1 MLFFPMSRIIDVEK
15 NEKQILYERKRI
27 MKYEPLFDSVS
38 SHEVPEWYNDAKFGI
53 FFHWGLF
60 SVPAYAR
67 SGHNINDMAVED
79 DTFEAAMKEAPYS
92 EWYMN
97 KLRIE
102 GSSTQKYHEEKYGKD
117 FAYTDFQKEFEEV
130 SKNCDMGEWAEVCKN
145 AGAKYVVLVTKH
157 HDGYCLWPSEFKNPS
172 DPAYQSKRDFVGEL
186 TDAVR
191 ERGMKMGLYYSGI
204 FDWTFVKYP
213 IDGVRTFISHHLA
226 TQEYCDYSVAQTKE
240 LIQRYRPSILWNDIG
255 FPYQYDTNKLF
266 ADYYNEIED
275 GVINDRW
282 KQYPLKDGED
292 PEEKLDEWEK
302 EVEAQRK
309 THGIE
314 GMLMNDLH
322 HDFTTPEYAV
332 KFKYRE
338 KKWELTRGIGMSF
351 GYNEQED
358 EKDMLSYPE
367 MVTTLVDVVSKN
379 GNFLL
384 NIGPKADGS
393 IPEMQ
398 KKPLLQLGA
407 WLKQNGEAI
416 YGTRCWKEQE
426 GKTADGREVRYTEK
440 PDALYV
446 FVFGSELPEKVTVK
460 DLEIPEGS
468 TVELLGNNKKVSWS
482 QEGADLVITPE
493 DYPDEPV
500 HAFKISK

>member
-1 MLFFPMSRIIDVEK
+1 
-15 NEKQILYERKRI
+15 
-27 MKYEPLFDSVS
+27 MKYEPLFESVS
-38 SHEVPEWYNDAKFGI
+38 SHEIPEWYNDAKFGI

-67 SGHNINDMAVED
+67 SGQNINDMALED
-79 DTFEAAMKEAPYS
+79 DTFEAAMKESPYS

-117 FAYTDFQKEFEEV
+117 FAYTDFQKQFEEI
-130 SKNCDMGEWAEVCKN
+130 SKNCNMDEWAKVCQD

-157 HDGYCLWPSEFKNPS
+157 HDGYCLWPSEIKNPK
-172 DPAYQSKRDFVGEL
+172 DPKYQSKRDFVKEL

-191 ERGMKMGLYYSGI
+191 GRGLKMGLYYSGI
-204 FDWTFVKYP
+204 FDWTFVNYP
-213 IDGVRTFISHHLA
+213 ITDMRSFIAHHLS
-226 TQEYCDYSVAQTKE
+226 TQEYCDYSVAQTRE
-240 LIQRYRPSILWNDIG
+240 LIQRYHPSILWNDIG
-255 FPYQYDTNKLF
+255 FPFQYDTNKLF
-266 ADYYNEIED
+266 ADYYNEVED

-282 KQYPLKDGED
+282 KQYKLEDGED
-292 PEEKLDEWEK
+292 REKKLDQWVE
-302 EVEAQRK
+302 EVEENRK
-309 THGIE
+309 KFGLE
-314 GMLMNDLH
+314 GAMMNDLH

-332 KFKYRE
+332 KFQYRE

-351 GYNEQED
+351 AYNAQEN
-358 EKDMLSYPE
+358 ENDMLSYPE

-384 NIGPKADGS
+384 NIGPKADGT

-398 KKPLLQLGA
+398 KKPLLKLGA

-416 YGTRCWKEQE
+416 YGTRCWKQQE
-426 GKTADGREVRYTEK
+426 GKTADGREVRYTQK

-446 FVFGSELPEKVTVK
+446 SVFGAELPKEITIKA
-460 DLEIPEGS
+460 LEIPKDS
-468 TVELLGNNKKVSWS
+468 VVELLGNHTKAAWS
-482 QEGADLVITPE
+482 QKDGDLVIRPE
-493 DYPDEPV
+493 GCPDEPV
-500 HAFKISK
+500 HVFKVSR

>member
-1 MLFFPMSRIIDVEK
+1 
-15 NEKQILYERKRI
+15 
-27 MKYEPLFDSVS
+27 MKYEPSFESVS
-38 SHEVPEWYNDAKFGI
+38 SHKVPEWYNDAKFGI

-67 SGHNINDMAVED
+67 SGHNINDMAAGED
-79 DTFEAAMKEAPYS
+79 SFDTAMKESPYS

-117 FAYTDFQKEFEEV
+117 FTYMDFQKQFEEI
-130 SKNCDMGEWAEVCKN
+130 SANCNMDEWAKVCQD

-157 HDGYCLWPSEFKNPS
+157 HDGYCLWPSDIKNPA
-172 DPAYQSKRDFVGEL
+172 DPGYQSKRDFVQEL

-191 ERGMKMGLYYSGI
+191 GRGLKMGLYYSGI
-204 FDWTFVKYP
+204 FDWTFVDYP
-213 IDGVRTFISHHLA
+213 ITSIRTFIAHHLA
-226 TQEYCDYSVAQTKE
+226 TKEYCDYSVAQTKE
-240 LIQRYRPSILWNDIG
+240 LIQRYHPSILWNDIG
-255 FPYQYDTNKLF
+255 FPSQYDTNRLF
-266 ADYYNEIED
+266 ADYYNEVED

-282 KQYPLKDGED
+282 KQYKLEDGED
-292 PEEKLDEWEK
+292 REEKLTQWENEVNEKTK
-302 EVEAQRK
+302 EF
-309 THGIE
+309 GLE
-314 GMLMNDLH
+314 GTMMNDLH

-351 GYNEQED
+351 AYNDQEN
-358 EKDMLSYPE
+358 ENDMLTYPE

-384 NIGPKADGS
+384 NIGPKADGT

-398 KKPLLQLGA
+398 KAPLMQLGA

-416 YGTRCWKEQE
+416 YGTRCWEQQE
-426 GKTADGREVRYTEK
+426 GKTADGREVRYTVK

-446 FVFGSELPEKVTVK
+446 FVFGSELSGEITIK
-460 DLEIPEGS
+460 DLEIPKDS
-468 TVELLGNNKKVSWS
+468 VIELLGNNKKAAWS
-482 QEGADLVITPE
+482 QKEGDLVISPE
-493 DYPDEPV
+493 GCPDEPV
-500 HAFKISK
+500 HVFKISK